1 MWATRWMGMGLDDS
15 NCPDPRVSLEI
26 SRLVRDLSTGLFV
39 LAVRPVT
46 HRPVH
51 GNPYHDRFR

>member
-1 MWATRWMGMGLDDS
+1 MGMGLDDS